1 MKKKGCLYCF
11 SGFLV
16 VKADLKTSSWLLSIA
31 YTSLA
36 VVVVVVVVVVGGCCC
51 CCCRSSLVSCA
62 EVFVLEFQ
70 MRIQDY
76 S

>member
-16 VKADLKTSSWLLSIA
+16 VEADLKTDDWLLSIG

-36 VVVVVVVVVVGGCCC
+36 VVVVVVVVPLYLVPKFL
-51 CCCRSSLVSCA
+51 CRN
-62 EVFVLEFQ
+62 FK
-70 MRIQDY
+70 
-76 S
+76 